1 MGLPMPLCP
10 LFLDRL
16 YYIRCGKNT
25 SLHAQLAE
33 AELRGCTL
41 FNAYVFHSLEV
52 KERAMALWDDPQLCE
67 HVIDVLGV
75 SRASIYRWKRT
86 MSFMARYATEQ
97 WPPRTSLHC
106 DL

>member
-33 AELRGCTL
+33 DELRGSIL
-41 FNAYVFHSLEV
+41 FDAYVFHSLEV
-52 KERAMALWDDPQLCE
+52 KERAIALWDDPQLCE

-75 SRASIYRWKRT
+75 SRASIYHWKKNYELYGSACHRT
-86 MSFMARYATEQ
+86 VASKDV
-97 WPPRTSLHC
+97 PPL
-106 DL
+106 